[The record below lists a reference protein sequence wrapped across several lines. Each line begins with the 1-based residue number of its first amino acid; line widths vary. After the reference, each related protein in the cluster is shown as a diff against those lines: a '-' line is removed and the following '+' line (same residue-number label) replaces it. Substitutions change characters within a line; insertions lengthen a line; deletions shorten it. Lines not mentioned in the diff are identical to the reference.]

1 MSRFTIVFIL
11 SLLIILSLR
20 FISFYSHLPVYKD
33 GQYLSFETTLLSEPQ
48 IISRYQKFTANLND
62 GSRILVT
69 LPSSPEFHY
78 GDAVRIEGPVKFS
91 RSPSSTVRTR
101 LTEQL
106 NGVNIL
112 SNKNRGVIGNDR
124 IIKSMFFPKIE
135 AVINES
141 SKQFFLT
148 KIALAVA
155 SYIRQNT
162 VNLFDNTLPK
172 DSSHLLLGIVFGIK
186 EGMSK
191 DFTNN
196 LKIAGVLHVIA
207 ASGMNVAMVGAFFGS
222 FFTIVTRRKIALVL
236 TCTGI
241 FFYALISGFE
251 PSIIRATIMG
261 TLAFCAQILG
271 RQRLAAYS
279 FFIAAFV
286 MLFISPHLISDIGFQ
301 LSFFATLGL
310 LYVRPLLDFGKRRSS
325 TLIESIIV
333 NSEIK
338 TTLASQLAALPIL
351 LINFGTYSIFS
362 ILANAFVLWLVPT
375 LMVLGGLA
383 SISSFIFEPV
393 GKVFLYLAFP
403 FLIYFEKVV
412 AVFAS
417 FGQLEIAFPWQMAVG
432 YYCILIAIILY
443 TRSSREKIL
452 PKNLI

>member
-1 MSRFTIVFIL
+1 MSRFTAVFIIA
-11 SLLIILSLR
+11 LLTLLSLR
-20 FISFYSHLPVYKD
+20 FYFFYSHLPTYKD
-33 GQYLSFETTLLSEPQ
+33 GQLISFETTLLSEPK

-69 LPSSPEFHY
+69 LPSVPEFHY
-78 GDAVRIEGPVKFS
+78 GDAVRIEGV
-91 RSPSSTVRTR
+91 
-101 LTEQL
+101 
-106 NGVNIL
+106 L

-124 IIKSMFFPKIE
+124 IIKSTPIRSGSMFFPKIE

-162 VNLFDNTLPK
+162 VNLFDSTLPK

-222 FFTIVTRRKIALVL
+222 FFTIITRRKIALIL